1 MNNTEYEWLVYF
13 HRDGT
18 LTYHPMFVS
27 QSRTDWEFYA
37 LHRITDTTQWQF
49 DNHLKKWSKT
59 KC

>member
-1 MNNTEYEWLVYF
+1 MNKIEREWLVYF

-37 LHRITDTTQWQF
+37 LHRITDTTQWYF
-49 DNHLKKWSKT
+49 DKKP
-59 KC
+59 